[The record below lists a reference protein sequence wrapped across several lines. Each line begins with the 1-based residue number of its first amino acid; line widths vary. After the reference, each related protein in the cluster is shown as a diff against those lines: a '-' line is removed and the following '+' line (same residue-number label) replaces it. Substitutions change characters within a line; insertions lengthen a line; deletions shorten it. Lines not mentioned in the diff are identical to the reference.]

1 VGVLPFPP
9 SSFPPRVARFDSY
22 VQARLTV
29 LLHKHAKVRADLAE
43 LCKYLCVAPV
53 EVMDPA
59 LDAAVGAALASSGV
73 AAEQLE
79 GKRIDLT
86 VAGLAPLGEIVGP
99 ASASPSHGAGAGTA
113 GTQPVVHLRY
123 PWQRSVRTLHT
134 FLQEFSVALQDH
146 LVATRTSR
154 QQKPVIDK

>member
-1 VGVLPFPP
+1 
-9 SSFPPRVARFDSY
+9 
-22 VQARLTV
+22 
-29 LLHKHAKVRADLAE
+29 
-43 LCKYLCVAPV
+43 
-53 EVMDPA
+53 
-59 LDAAVGAALASSGV
+59 LASSGV

-99 ASASPSHGAGAGTA
+99 ASSTSPSSHGAGVGAA